1 MKCSHCQLEFKESEL
16 FKEVI
21 NHKELYFCCTGCAR
35 VYALL
40 LDLNLE
46 SFYDKLNDSTL
57 APVTP
62 QDSMSAL
69 ELEQALE
76 ENNKGDFIL
85 NLLLEKTH
93 CNACLWLNQKV
104 LERLKGVKKVSVN
117 FTTHHLQIVF
127 DKSLNPKEIVQ
138 KIESLGY
145 GAKIYNAKNYALK
158 AQKEQRSYLLT
169 LSVGFFATMN
179 LMFIA
184 IAKYASYGGA
194 SYGGASY
201 GGASYGGASY
211 GAGMD
216 KLMQRNLDLVSL
228 FLSLLV
234 LVVVGRFFIKGAFY
248 GLKNGV
254 LGMDL
259 SVSFGALSAFV
270 YSIYAMLVSQETYF
284 EASSTILTLVFGS
297 KFLELKA
304 KLFANEK
311 CLALESHEIH
321 SVIVVENGKQ
331 IEKHP
336 KDVAIGS
343 VVLVPSGAKIALDGV
358 LLNHASVDASLISGE
373 FKPLELGVN
382 DQILGGYVNVGVPF
396 SYQVSADFQNSRLS
410 SLLETLKKSFLEKP
424 LIESSAN
431 KIADIFSKAVL
442 FLAFISFL
450 LWQFGL
456 GGNFEKALMVCISVL
471 VISCPC
477 AFALATPIALVIG
490 VFKNPLIV
498 FKEAL
503 FLETLAKVKKIFIDK
518 TGTLTQKEVLL
529 KEKIIYEEFDE
540 RLLKS
545 LLKVREHLA
554 HSAILKS
561 LDSDE
566 VSLEKIEFFAHG
578 LKANYHNETLLV
590 GSLKFLNAMGVNI
603 KAKESANIMVGFA
616 KNKTLC
622 ALFILEER
630 LKNNAKEVIQFLQNK
645 GLELEILSGD
655 NESSVKECA
664 KKLGISNYHANLT
677 PEDKAQIINSYKGV
691 CAMIGDGNNDA
702 LALKQAS
709 VSLGFEKSA
718 LSKSACD
725 ILLLEENLS
734 LLRKAFDNAQKVYQ
748 VVLQN
753 IVLSLIYN
761 AILIPVA
768 MLGYINPLIASLS
781 MSASSLLVVLNSL
794 RLKRS

>member
-16 FKEVI
+16 FKETI

-76 ENNKGDFIL
+76 ENNKSDFIL

-127 DKSLNPKEIVQ
+127 DKSLNPKEIIQ

-145 GAKIYNAKNYALK
+145 GAKIYNAKNYTLK

-184 IAKYASYGGA
+184 IAKYASYG
-194 SYGGASY
+194 S
-201 GGASYGGASY
+201 
-211 GAGMD
+211 GMD

-248 GLKNGV
+248 GIKNGV

-270 YSIYAMLVSQETYF
+270 YSVYAMLVSQETYF

-304 KLFANEK
+304 RLFANEK

-321 SVIVVENGKQ
+321 SVIVVEKDKQ

-343 VVLVPSGAKIALDGV
+343 VVWVPSGAKIALDGV
-358 LLNHASVDASLISGE
+358 LLNNASVDASLISGE

-382 DQILGGYVNVGVPF
+382 DPILGGYVNVGVPF
-396 SYQVSADFQNSRLS
+396 SYQVSATFQNSRLS

-431 KIADIFSKAVL
+431 QIADIFSKAVL

-545 LLKVREHLA
+545 LLKTREHLA
-554 HSAILKS
+554 HNAILKS
-561 LDSDE
+561 LDGDE
-566 VSLEKIEFFAHG
+566 VDLEKIEFFAHG
-578 LKANYHNETLLV
+578 LKASYQNQTLLV
-590 GSLKFLNAMGVNI
+590 GSLKFLNAMGVDI
-603 KAKESANIMVGFA
+603 KTKESANIMVGFA

-630 LKNNAKEVIQFLQNK
+630 LKANAKEVIQALQNQ

-664 KKLGISNYHANLT
+664 KKLGISKYHAHLT
-677 PEDKAQIINSYKGV
+677 PEDKAQIISSYKGV

-702 LALKQAS
+702 LALKKAS

-725 ILLLEENLS
+725 ILLLEEDLS
-734 LLRKAFDNAQKVYQ
+734 LLKKAFDNAQKVYQ

-794 RLKRS
+794 RLKHS

>member
-21 NHKELYFCCTGCAR
+21 NHKELHFCCTGCAR

-104 LERLKGVKKVSVN
+104 LERLSGVKKVSVN

-127 DKSLNPKEIVQ
+127 EKSLNPKEIIQ

-145 GAKIYNAKNYALK
+145 GAKIYNAQNYTLK

-194 SYGGASY
+194 SYGGAN
-201 GGASYGGASY
+201 Y

-270 YSIYAMLVSQETYF
+270 YSVYAMLVSQETYF

-304 KLFANEK
+304 RLFANEK

-331 IEKHP
+331 TEKHP

-343 VVLVPSGAKIALDGV
+343 VVWVPSGAKIALDGV
-358 LLNHASVDASLISGE
+358 LLNNASVDASLISGE

-382 DQILGGYVNVGVPF
+382 DPILGGYVNVGVPF
-396 SYQVSADFQNSRLS
+396 SYQVSANFQNSRLS
-410 SLLETLKKSFLEKP
+410 GLLETLKKSFLEKP

-431 KIADIFSKAVL
+431 QIADIFSKAVL
-442 FLAFISFL
+442 FLAFVSFL

-529 KEKIIYEEFDE
+529 KEKIIYEEFDG

-561 LDSDE
+561 LDGDE

-578 LKANYHNETLLV
+578 LKASYQNETLLV
-590 GSLKFLNAMGVNI
+590 GSLKFLGSMGVDI
-603 KAKESANIMVGFA
+603 PMKESANIMVGFA
-616 KNKTLC
+616 KNETLC

-630 LKNNAKEVIQFLQNK
+630 LKANAKEVVQALQNK

-664 KKLGISNYHANLT
+664 KKLGISNYHAHLT
-677 PEDKAQIINSYKGV
+677 PEDKAQTISSYKGV
-691 CAMIGDGNNDA
+691 CAMVGDGNNDA

-725 ILLLEENLS
+725 ILLLEEDLS
-734 LLRKAFDNAQKVYQ
+734 LLKKAFDNAQKVYQ

>member
-16 FKEVI
+16 FKEMI
-21 NHKELYFCCTGCAR
+21 HHKELYFCCTGCAR

-46 SFYDKLNDSTL
+46 SFYDKLNDSVL

-62 QDSMSAL
+62 QDSMNAL

-127 DKSLNPKEIVQ
+127 DKSLSPKEIVQ

-169 LSVGFFATMN
+169 LSMGFFATMN

-184 IAKYASYGGA
+184 IAKYASYGI
-194 SYGGASY
+194 
-201 GGASYGGASY
+201 
-211 GAGMD
+211 GMD

-304 KLFANEK
+304 RLFANEK

-343 VVLVPSGAKIALDGV
+343 VVWVPSGAKIALDGT

-373 FKPLELGVN
+373 FKPLELEVN
-382 DQILGGYVNVGVPF
+382 DQILGGYVNAGVPF

-442 FLAFISFL
+442 FLAFVSFL

-456 GGNFEKALMVCISVL
+456 GGDFEKALMVCISVL

-545 LLKVREHLA
+545 LLKTREHLA
-554 HSAILKS
+554 HSTILKS

-578 LKANYHNETLLV
+578 LKASYQNETLLV

-603 KAKESANIMVGFA
+603 KTKESANIMVGFA

-630 LKNNAKEVIQFLQNK
+630 LKANAKEVVQALQNK

-664 KKLGISNYHANLT
+664 KKLGISNYHAHLT
-677 PEDKAQIINSYKGV
+677 PEDKAQIISSYKGV
-691 CAMIGDGNNDA
+691 CAMVGDGNNDA

-725 ILLLEENLS
+725 ILLLEEDLS
-734 LLRKAFDNAQKVYQ
+734 LLEKAFHNAQKVYQ

-761 AILIPVA
+761 AVLIPIA

-781 MSASSLLVVLNSL
+781 MSGSSLLVVLNSL

>member
-21 NHKELYFCCTGCAR
+21 HHKELHFCCTGCAR

-62 QDSMSAL
+62 QDSMNAL

-76 ENNKGDFIL
+76 ENNKGELIL

-184 IAKYASYGGA
+184 IAKYASYG
-194 SYGGASY
+194 
-201 GGASYGGASY
+201 
-211 GAGMD
+211 AGMD

-304 KLFANEK
+304 RLFANEK

-343 VVLVPSGAKIALDGV
+343 VVLVPSGAKIALDGT

-382 DQILGGYVNVGVPF
+382 DPILGGYVNVGVPF

-545 LLKVREHLA
+545 LLKTREHLA

-566 VSLEKIEFFAHG
+566 VHLEKIEFFAHG

-603 KAKESANIMVGFA
+603 KAKESTNIMVGFA

-630 LKNNAKEVIQFLQNK
+630 LKNNAKEVVQFLQNK

-677 PEDKAQIINSYKGV
+677 PEDKAQIISSYKGV

-725 ILLLEENLS
+725 ILLLEEDLS
-734 LLRKAFDNAQKVYQ
+734 LLEKAFDNAQKVYQ

>member
-1 MKCSHCQLEFKESEL
+1 MKCSHCQLEFKESDL

-40 LDLNLE
+40 TDLNLE

-127 DKSLNPKEIVQ
+127 DKSLNPKEIIQ

-145 GAKIYNAKNYALK
+145 GAKIYNAQNYTLK

-184 IAKYASYGGA
+184 IAKYASYGSA
-194 SYGGASY
+194 SYGVASY
-201 GGASYGGASY
+201 GS
-211 GAGMD
+211 GMD
-216 KLMQRNLDLVSL
+216 KLMQGNLDLVSL

-270 YSIYAMLVSQETYF
+270 YSLYAMLVSQETYF

-304 KLFANEK
+304 RLFANEK

-343 VVLVPSGAKIALDGV
+343 VVWVPSGAKIALDGV
-358 LLNHASVDASLISGE
+358 LLNNASVDASLISGE

-382 DQILGGYVNVGVPF
+382 DPILGGYVNVGVPF
-396 SYQVSADFQNSRLS
+396 SYQVSANFQNSRLS

-431 KIADIFSKAVL
+431 QIADIFSKAVL
-442 FLAFISFL
+442 FLAFVSFL

-529 KEKIIYEEFDE
+529 KEKIIYEKFDE

-545 LLKVREHLA
+545 LLKTREHLA
-554 HSAILKS
+554 HNAILKS
-561 LDSDE
+561 LHGDE
-566 VSLEKIEFFAHG
+566 VDLEKIEFFAHG
-578 LKANYHNETLLV
+578 LKANYQNETLLV
-590 GSLKFLNAMGVNI
+590 GSLKFLKSMGVDI
-603 KAKESANIMVGFA
+603 KVKESANIMVGFA

-630 LKNNAKEVIQFLQNK
+630 LKANAKEVIQALQNK

-664 KKLGISNYHANLT
+664 KKLGISKYHAHLT
-677 PEDKAQIINSYKGV
+677 PEDKAQIVRSYKGV
-691 CAMIGDGNNDA
+691 CAMVGDGNNDA

-725 ILLLEENLS
+725 ILLLEEDLS
-734 LLRKAFDNAQKVYQ
+734 LLEKAFHNAQKVYQ

-781 MSASSLLVVLNSL
+781 MSGSSLLVVLNSL

>member
-21 NHKELYFCCTGCAR
+21 NHKELHFCCTGCAR

-62 QDSMSAL
+62 QDSMDAL

-76 ENNKGDFIL
+76 ENNKSDFIL

-201 GGASYGGASY
+201 G
-211 GAGMD
+211 AGMD

-270 YSIYAMLVSQETYF
+270 YSVYAMLVSQETYF

-304 KLFANEK
+304 RLFANEK

-331 IEKHP
+331 TEKHP

-343 VVLVPSGAKIALDGV
+343 VVWVPSGAKIALDGV

-373 FKPLELGVN
+373 FKPLELEVN
-382 DQILGGYVNVGVPF
+382 DPILGGYVNVGAPF
-396 SYQVSADFQNSRLS
+396 SYQVSANFQNSRLS
-410 SLLETLKKSFLEKP
+410 GLLETLKKSFLEKP

-442 FLAFISFL
+442 FLAFVSFL

-456 GGNFEKALMVCISVL
+456 GGDFEKALMVCISVL

-503 FLETLAKVKKIFIDK
+503 FLETLAKVEKIFIDK

-529 KEKIIYEEFDE
+529 KEKIIYEEFDG

-545 LLKVREHLA
+545 LLKTREHLA

-561 LDSDE
+561 LNSDE
-566 VSLEKIEFFAHG
+566 VNLEAIEFFAHG
-578 LKANYHNETLLV
+578 LKANYQNETLLV

-630 LKNNAKEVIQFLQNK
+630 LKNNAKEVVQALQNK

-664 KKLGISNYHANLT
+664 KKLGISNYHAHLT
-677 PEDKAQIINSYKGV
+677 PEDKAQIISSYKGV
-691 CAMIGDGNNDA
+691 CAMVGDGNNDA

-725 ILLLEENLS
+725 ILLLEEDLS
-734 LLRKAFDNAQKVYQ
+734 LLKKAFDNAQKVYQ

>member
-16 FKEVI
+16 FKETI

-76 ENNKGDFIL
+76 ENNKSDFIL

-104 LERLKGVKKVSVN
+104 LERLGGVKKVSVN

-127 DKSLNPKEIVQ
+127 DKSLDPKEIVQ

-194 SYGGASY
+194 SYGGANH
-201 GGASYGGASY
+201 

-270 YSIYAMLVSQETYF
+270 YSVYAMLVSQETYF

-304 KLFANEK
+304 RLFANEK

-343 VVLVPSGAKIALDGV
+343 VVWVPSGAKIALDGV
-358 LLNHASVDASLISGE
+358 LLNNASVDASLISGE

-382 DQILGGYVNVGVPF
+382 DPILGGYVNVGVPF
-396 SYQVSADFQNSRLS
+396 SYQVSANFQNSRLS
-410 SLLETLKKSFLEKP
+410 GLLETLKKSFLEKP

-442 FLAFISFL
+442 FLAFVSFL

-456 GGNFEKALMVCISVL
+456 GGDFEKALMVCISVL

-529 KEKIIYEEFDE
+529 KEKIIYKEFDE

-545 LLKVREHLA
+545 LLKTREHLA
-554 HSAILKS
+554 HNAILKS
-561 LDSDE
+561 LHGDE
-566 VSLEKIEFFAHG
+566 VNLEKIEFFAHG
-578 LKANYHNETLLV
+578 LKASYQNETLLV
-590 GSLKFLNAMGVNI
+590 GSLKFLNAMGVGI
-603 KAKESANIMVGFA
+603 KTKESANIMVGFA

-630 LKNNAKEVIQFLQNK
+630 LKANAKEVIQALQNK

-664 KKLGISNYHANLT
+664 KKLGISKYHAHLT
-677 PEDKAQIINSYKGV
+677 PEDKAQIISSYKGV

-725 ILLLEENLS
+725 ILLLEEDLS
-734 LLRKAFDNAQKVYQ
+734 LLEKAFHNAQKVYQ

>member
-127 DKSLNPKEIVQ
+127 DQSLNPKEIVQ

-184 IAKYASYGGA
+184 IAKYASYGAA
-194 SYGGASY
+194 SYGST
-201 GGASYGGASY
+201 SY

-304 KLFANEK
+304 RLFANEK

-343 VVLVPSGAKIALDGV
+343 VVWVPSGAKIALDGV
-358 LLNHASVDASLISGE
+358 LLNNASVDASLISGE

-382 DQILGGYVNVGVPF
+382 DPILGGYVNVGVPF
-396 SYQVSADFQNSRLS
+396 SYQVSANFQNSRLS
-410 SLLETLKKSFLEKP
+410 GLLETLKKSFLEKP

-442 FLAFISFL
+442 FLAFVSFL

-529 KEKIIYEEFDE
+529 KEKIIYKEFDE

-545 LLKVREHLA
+545 LLKTREHLA
-554 HSAILKS
+554 HSAIFKS
-561 LDSDE
+561 LHGDE

-578 LKANYHNETLLV
+578 LKASYQNETLLV
-590 GSLKFLNAMGVNI
+590 GSLKFLKSMGVGI
-603 KAKESANIMVGFA
+603 KTKESANIMVGFA

-630 LKNNAKEVIQFLQNK
+630 LKANAKEVIQALQNQ

-664 KKLGISNYHANLT
+664 KKLGISKYHAHLT
-677 PEDKAQIINSYKGV
+677 PEDKAQIVSSYQGV
-691 CAMIGDGNNDA
+691 CAMVGDGNNDA

-725 ILLLEENLS
+725 ILLLEEDLS
-734 LLRKAFDNAQKVYQ
+734 LLEKAFHNAQKVYQ

-794 RLKRS
+794 RLKRT

>member
-21 NHKELYFCCTGCAR
+21 HHKELYFCCTGCAR

-104 LERLKGVKKVSVN
+104 LERLSGVKKVSVN

-184 IAKYASYGGA
+184 IAKYASYGT
-194 SYGGASY
+194 
-201 GGASYGGASY
+201 
-211 GAGMD
+211 GMD

-248 GLKNGV
+248 GIKNGV

-270 YSIYAMLVSQETYF
+270 YSLYAMLVSQETYF

-304 KLFANEK
+304 RLFANEK

-321 SVIVVENGKQ
+321 SVIVVEKDKQ

-343 VVLVPSGAKIALDGV
+343 VVWVPSGAKIALDGV
-358 LLNHASVDASLISGE
+358 LLNNASVDASLISGE

-382 DQILGGYVNVGVPF
+382 DPILGGYVNVGVPF
-396 SYQVSADFQNSRLS
+396 SYQVSANFQNSRLS
-410 SLLETLKKSFLEKP
+410 GLLETLKKSFLEKP

-431 KIADIFSKAVL
+431 QIADIFSKAVL
-442 FLAFISFL
+442 FLAFVSFL

-529 KEKIIYEEFDE
+529 KEKIIHEEFDE
-540 RLLKS
+540 RLLMS
-545 LLKVREHLA
+545 LLKTREHLA
-554 HSAILKS
+554 HSAILKT
-561 LDSDE
+561 LNGDE
-566 VSLEKIEFFAHG
+566 VNLEKIEFFAHG
-578 LKANYHNETLLV
+578 LKANYQNETLLV

-603 KAKESANIMVGFA
+603 KTKESTNIMVGFA

-630 LKNNAKEVIQFLQNK
+630 LKANAKEVIQALQNQ

-664 KKLGISNYHANLT
+664 KKLGISKYHANLT
-677 PEDKAQIINSYKGV
+677 PEDKAQIISSYKGV

-709 VSLGFEKSA
+709 ISLGFEKSA

-725 ILLLEENLS
+725 ILLLEEDLS
-734 LLRKAFDNAQKVYQ
+734 LLEKAFHNAQKVYQ

-781 MSASSLLVVLNSL
+781 MSGSSLLVVLNSL

>member
-1 MKCSHCQLEFKESEL
+1 MKCSHCQLEFKKSEL

-21 NHKELYFCCTGCAR
+21 NHKELHFCCTGCAR

-76 ENNKGDFIL
+76 ENNKGELIL

-194 SYGGASY
+194 SYGGANY
-201 GGASYGGASY
+201 GT
-211 GAGMD
+211 GMD

-304 KLFANEK
+304 RLFANEK

-331 IEKHP
+331 TEKHP

-343 VVLVPSGAKIALDGV
+343 VVWVPSGAKIALDGV

-382 DQILGGYVNVGVPF
+382 DPILGGYVNVGAPF
-396 SYQVSADFQNSRLS
+396 SYQVSANFQNSRLS
-410 SLLETLKKSFLEKP
+410 GLLETLKKSFLEKP

-431 KIADIFSKAVL
+431 QIADIFSKAVL
-442 FLAFISFL
+442 FLAFVSFL

-529 KEKIIYEEFDE
+529 KEKIIYEKFDG

-545 LLKVREHLA
+545 LLKTREHLA
-554 HSAILKS
+554 HNAILKS
-561 LDSDE
+561 LHGDE
-566 VSLEKIEFFAHG
+566 VNLEKIEFFAHG
-578 LKANYHNETLLV
+578 LKASYQNETLLV
-590 GSLKFLNAMGVNI
+590 GSLKFLKSMGVDL
-603 KAKESANIMVGFA
+603 KVEESTNIMVGFA

-630 LKNNAKEVIQFLQNK
+630 LKNNAKEVVQALQNK

-655 NESSVKECA
+655 NESSVKECT
-664 KKLGISNYHANLT
+664 KKLGISKYHANLT
-677 PEDKAQIINSYKGV
+677 PEDKAQIVSSYKGV

-725 ILLLEENLS
+725 ILLLEEDLS
-734 LLRKAFDNAQKVYQ
+734 LLKKAFDNAQKVYQ

>member
-184 IAKYASYGGA
+184 IAKYASYGAA
-194 SYGGASY
+194 SYGS
-201 GGASYGGASY
+201 ASY
-211 GAGMD
+211 GASMD

-304 KLFANEK
+304 RLFANEK

-343 VVLVPSGAKIALDGV
+343 VILVPSGAKIALDGV
-358 LLNHASVDASLISGE
+358 LLNNASVDASLISGE
-373 FKPLELGVN
+373 FKPLELGIN

-396 SYQVSADFQNSRLS
+396 SYQVSANFQNSRLS

-431 KIADIFSKAVL
+431 KTADIFSKAVL

-545 LLKVREHLA
+545 LLKTREHLA

-578 LKANYHNETLLV
+578 LKANYHNETLLA

-603 KAKESANIMVGFA
+603 RAKESANIMVGFA

-655 NESSVKECA
+655 HESSVKECA
-664 KKLGISNYHANLT
+664 KKLGISKYHANLT
-677 PEDKAQIINSYKGV
+677 PEDKAQIISSYKGA
-691 CAMIGDGNNDA
+691 CAMMGDGNNDA

-725 ILLLEENLS
+725 ILLLEEDLS
-734 LLRKAFDNAQKVYQ
+734 LLKKAFDNAQKVYQ

>member
-62 QDSMSAL
+62 QDSMSTL

-127 DKSLNPKEIVQ
+127 EKSLDPKEIVQ

-184 IAKYASYGGA
+184 IAKYASYG
-194 SYGGASY
+194 S
-201 GGASYGGASY
+201 
-211 GAGMD
+211 GMD

-304 KLFANEK
+304 RLFANEK

-321 SVIVVENGKQ
+321 SVIVVEKDKQ

-336 KDVAIGS
+336 KDVAIDS
-343 VVLVPSGAKIALDGV
+343 VVWVPSGAKIALDGV
-358 LLNHASVDASLISGE
+358 LLNNASVDASLISGE

-382 DQILGGYVNVGVPF
+382 DPILGGYVNVGVPF
-396 SYQVSADFQNSRLS
+396 SYQVSATFQNSRLS

-442 FLAFISFL
+442 FLAFVSFL

-529 KEKIIYEEFDE
+529 KEKIIYEEFDG

-545 LLKVREHLA
+545 LLKTREHLA
-554 HSAILKS
+554 HNAILKT
-561 LDSDE
+561 LDGDE

-578 LKANYHNETLLV
+578 LKANYQNETLLV
-590 GSLKFLNAMGVNI
+590 GSLKFLNAMGVDL
-603 KAKESANIMVGFA
+603 KVKESANIMVGFA

-630 LKNNAKEVIQFLQNK
+630 LKANAKEVIQALQNQ

-664 KKLGISNYHANLT
+664 KKLGISKYHAHLT
-677 PEDKAQIINSYKGV
+677 PEDKAQIISSYKGV

-725 ILLLEENLS
+725 ILLLEEDLS
-734 LLRKAFDNAQKVYQ
+734 LLEKAFHNAQKVYQ

-781 MSASSLLVVLNSL
+781 MSGSSLLVVLNSL

>member
-127 DKSLNPKEIVQ
+127 DKSLNPKEIIQ

-145 GAKIYNAKNYALK
+145 GAKIYNAQNYTLK

-184 IAKYASYGGA
+184 IAKYASYGSA
-194 SYGGASY
+194 SYGGAGY
-201 GGASYGGASY
+201 GS
-211 GAGMD
+211 GMD

-304 KLFANEK
+304 RLFANEK

-321 SVIVVENGKQ
+321 SVIIVENGKQ
-331 IEKHP
+331 TEKHP

-343 VVLVPSGAKIALDGV
+343 VVWVPSGAKIALDGV
-358 LLNHASVDASLISGE
+358 LLNNASVDASLISGE

-382 DQILGGYVNVGVPF
+382 DPILGGYVNVGVPF
-396 SYQVSADFQNSRLS
+396 SYQVSATFQNSRLS

-431 KIADIFSKAVL
+431 QIADIFSKAVL
-442 FLAFISFL
+442 FLAFVSFL

-529 KEKIIYEEFDE
+529 KEKIIYEKFDE

-561 LDSDE
+561 LDGDE
-566 VSLEKIEFFAHG
+566 VNLEQIEFFAHG
-578 LKANYHNETLLV
+578 LKASYQNQTLLV

-603 KAKESANIMVGFA
+603 KAKESTNIMVGFA

-630 LKNNAKEVIQFLQNK
+630 LKANAKEVIQALQNQ

-655 NESSVKECA
+655 NESSVKECT
-664 KKLGISNYHANLT
+664 KKLGISKYHAHLT
-677 PEDKAQIINSYKGV
+677 PEDKAQIVSSYKGV

-725 ILLLEENLS
+725 ILLLEEDLS
-734 LLRKAFDNAQKVYQ
+734 LLEKAFHNAQKVYQ

>member
-40 LDLNLE
+40 SDLNLE

-76 ENNKGDFIL
+76 ENNKSDFIL

-184 IAKYASYGGA
+184 IAKYASYGSA
-194 SYGGASY
+194 SYGV
-201 GGASYGGASY
+201 
-211 GAGMD
+211 GMD

-304 KLFANEK
+304 RLFANEK

-321 SVIVVENGKQ
+321 SVIVVENGKQQ

-373 FKPLELGVN
+373 FKPLELEVN

-396 SYQVSADFQNSRLS
+396 SYQVSANFQNSRLS

-545 LLKVREHLA
+545 LLKTREHLA

-603 KAKESANIMVGFA
+603 RAKESANIMVGFA

-677 PEDKAQIINSYKGV
+677 PEGKAQIISSYKGV

-725 ILLLEENLS
+725 ILLLEEDLS
-734 LLRKAFDNAQKVYQ
+734 LLEKAFDNAQKVYQ

>member
-21 NHKELYFCCTGCAR
+21 NHKELYFCCMGCAR

-40 LDLNLE
+40 SDLNLE

-62 QDSMSAL
+62 QNSMSAL

-76 ENNKGDFIL
+76 ENHEGDFIL

-104 LERLKGVKKVSVN
+104 LEHLKGVKKVSVN

-127 DKSLNPKEIVQ
+127 DQSLNPKEIVQ

-184 IAKYASYGGA
+184 IAKY
-194 SYGGASY
+194 
-201 GGASYGGASY
+201 ASY

-270 YSIYAMLVSQETYF
+270 YSVYAMLVSQETYF

-304 KLFANEK
+304 RLFANEK

-343 VVLVPSGAKIALDGV
+343 VVLVPNGAKIALDGV

-396 SYQVSADFQNSRLS
+396 SYQVSANFQNSRLS
-410 SLLETLKKSFLEKP
+410 GLLETLKKSFLEKP

-561 LDSDE
+561 LDGDE
-566 VSLEKIEFFAHG
+566 VNLEKIEFFAHG
-578 LKANYHNETLLV
+578 LKASYHNETLLV

-603 KAKESANIMVGFA
+603 KAKESANIMVGFV

-630 LKNNAKEVIQFLQNK
+630 LKANAKEVIQALQNK
-645 GLELEILSGD
+645 GLKLEILSGD

-664 KKLGISNYHANLT
+664 KKLGISKYHANLT
-677 PEDKAQIINSYKGV
+677 PEDKAQIISSYKGV
-691 CAMIGDGNNDA
+691 CAMVGDGNNDA

-725 ILLLEENLS
+725 ILLLEEDLS
-734 LLRKAFDNAQKVYQ
+734 LLEKAFYNAQKVYQ

-794 RLKRS
+794 RLKRF

>member
-1 MKCSHCQLEFKESEL
+1 MKCSHCQLEFKESDL
-16 FKEVI
+16 FKETI
-21 NHKELYFCCTGCAR
+21 NHKELHFCCAGCAR

-40 LDLNLE
+40 TDLNLE

-62 QDSMSAL
+62 QDPMNIL

-76 ENNKGDFIL
+76 ENNKGELIL

-127 DKSLNPKEIVQ
+127 DRSLNPKEIIQ

-145 GAKIYNAKNYALK
+145 GAKIYNAQNYTLK

-184 IAKYASYGGA
+184 IAKYASYGSA
-194 SYGGASY
+194 SYGGAGY
-201 GGASYGGASY
+201 GS
-211 GAGMD
+211 GMD

-270 YSIYAMLVSQETYF
+270 YSLYAMLVSQETYF

-304 KLFANEK
+304 RLFANEK

-343 VVLVPSGAKIALDGV
+343 VVWVPSGAKIALDGV
-358 LLNHASVDASLISGE
+358 LLNNASVDASLISGE

-382 DQILGGYVNVGVPF
+382 DPILGGYVNVGVPF
-396 SYQVSADFQNSRLS
+396 SYQVSANFQNSRLS

-431 KIADIFSKAVL
+431 QIADIFSKAVL
-442 FLAFISFL
+442 FLAFMSFL

-545 LLKVREHLA
+545 LLKTREHLA
-554 HSAILKS
+554 HNAILKT
-561 LDSDE
+561 LDGDE
-566 VSLEKIEFFAHG
+566 VDLEKIEFFAHG
-578 LKANYHNETLLV
+578 LKANYQNETLLV
-590 GSLKFLNAMGVNI
+590 GSLKFLKSMGVDL
-603 KAKESANIMVGFA
+603 KVKESANIMVGFA
-616 KNKTLC
+616 KNKTLY

-630 LKNNAKEVIQFLQNK
+630 LKANAKEVIQALQNK

-664 KKLGISNYHANLT
+664 KKLGISKYHANLT
-677 PEDKAQIINSYKGV
+677 PEDKAQIIRSYQGV

-725 ILLLEENLS
+725 ILLLEEDLS
-734 LLRKAFDNAQKVYQ
+734 LLEKAFHNAQKVYQ

>member
-16 FKEVI
+16 FKETI
-21 NHKELYFCCTGCAR
+21 NHKELHFCCTGCAR

-62 QDSMSAL
+62 QDPMSAL

-76 ENNKGDFIL
+76 ENNKGELIL

-104 LERLKGVKKVSVN
+104 LERLSGVKKVSVN

-145 GAKIYNAKNYALK
+145 GAKIYNAQNYTLK

-184 IAKYASYGGA
+184 IAKYASYGSA

-201 GGASYGGASY
+201 GT
-211 GAGMD
+211 GMD

-304 KLFANEK
+304 RLFANEK

-321 SVIVVENGKQ
+321 SVIVVEKDKQ

-343 VVLVPSGAKIALDGV
+343 VVWVPSGAKIALDGV
-358 LLNHASVDASLISGE
+358 LLNNASVDASLISGE

-382 DQILGGYVNVGVPF
+382 DPILGGYVNVGVPF
-396 SYQVSADFQNSRLS
+396 SYQVSANFQNSRLS

-431 KIADIFSKAVL
+431 QIADIFSKAVL
-442 FLAFISFL
+442 FLAFVSFL

-529 KEKIIYEEFDE
+529 KEKIIYEGFDE

-554 HSAILKS
+554 HNAILKT

-566 VSLEKIEFFAHG
+566 VNLEQIEFFAHG
-578 LKANYHNETLLV
+578 LKANYQNETLLV

-603 KAKESANIMVGFA
+603 KTKESANIMVGFA

-630 LKNNAKEVIQFLQNK
+630 LKANAKEVIQALQNQ

-664 KKLGISNYHANLT
+664 KKLGISKYHANLT
-677 PEDKAQIINSYKGV
+677 PEDKAQTISSYKGV

-725 ILLLEENLS
+725 ILLLEEDLS
-734 LLRKAFDNAQKVYQ
+734 LLEKAFHNAQKVYQ

>member
-16 FKEVI
+16 FKETI
-21 NHKELYFCCTGCAR
+21 NHKELHFCCTGCAR

-76 ENNKGDFIL
+76 ENNKGELIL

-127 DKSLNPKEIVQ
+127 EKSLDPKEIIQ

-145 GAKIYNAKNYALK
+145 GAKIYNAQNYTLK

-184 IAKYASYGGA
+184 IAKYASYGSA

-201 GGASYGGASY
+201 GGASYGS
-211 GAGMD
+211 GMD

-270 YSIYAMLVSQETYF
+270 YSLYAMLVSQETYF

-304 KLFANEK
+304 RLFANEK

-343 VVLVPSGAKIALDGV
+343 VVWVPIGAKIALDGV
-358 LLNHASVDASLISGE
+358 LLNNASVDASLISGE

-382 DQILGGYVNVGVPF
+382 DLILGGYVNVGVPF
-396 SYQVSADFQNSRLS
+396 SYQVSATFQNSRLS

-431 KIADIFSKAVL
+431 QIADIFSKAVL
-442 FLAFISFL
+442 FLAFVSFL

-456 GGNFEKALMVCISVL
+456 GGNFEKALMVCVSVL

-529 KEKIIYEEFDE
+529 KEKIIHEEFDE

-545 LLKVREHLA
+545 LLKTREHLA
-554 HSAILKS
+554 HSAILKT
-561 LDSDE
+561 LNGDE
-566 VSLEKIEFFAHG
+566 VDLEKIEFFAHG
-578 LKANYHNETLLV
+578 LKASYQNETLLV
-590 GSLKFLNAMGVNI
+590 GSLKFLNAMGVDL
-603 KAKESANIMVGFA
+603 KVKESANIMVGFA

-630 LKNNAKEVIQFLQNK
+630 LKANAKEVIQALQNQ

-664 KKLGISNYHANLT
+664 KKLGISKYHAHLT
-677 PEDKAQIINSYKGV
+677 PEDKAQIISSYQGV
-691 CAMIGDGNNDA
+691 CAMVGDGNNDA

-725 ILLLEENLS
+725 ILLLEEDLS
-734 LLRKAFDNAQKVYQ
+734 LLEKAFDNAQKVYQ

-761 AILIPVA
+761 AVLIPVA

>member
-21 NHKELYFCCTGCAR
+21 HHKELYFCCAGCAR

-40 LDLNLE
+40 LDLDLE

-76 ENNKGDFIL
+76 ENNKGELIL

-104 LERLKGVKKVSVN
+104 LERLSGVKKVSVN

-127 DKSLNPKEIVQ
+127 EKSLDPKEIIQ

-194 SYGGASY
+194 SYGGANY
-201 GGASYGGASY
+201 GT
-211 GAGMD
+211 GMD

-270 YSIYAMLVSQETYF
+270 YSLYAMLVSQETYF

-304 KLFANEK
+304 RLFANEK

-343 VVLVPSGAKIALDGV
+343 VVWVPSGAKIALDGV
-358 LLNHASVDASLISGE
+358 LLNNASVDASLISGE

-382 DQILGGYVNVGVPF
+382 DPILGGYVNVGVPF

-424 LIESSAN
+424 LIESSTN

-503 FLETLAKVKKIFIDK
+503 FLETLAKVEKIFIDK

-529 KEKIIYEEFDE
+529 KEKIIYEEFDG

-554 HSAILKS
+554 HNAIFKT
-561 LDSDE
+561 LDGDE
-566 VSLEKIEFFAHG
+566 VNLETIEFFAHG
-578 LKANYHNETLLV
+578 LKANYQNETLLV
-590 GSLKFLNAMGVNI
+590 GSLKFLNAMGVDTPM
-603 KAKESANIMVGFA
+603 KESANIMVGFA

-630 LKNNAKEVIQFLQNK
+630 LKANAKEVIQALQNQ

-664 KKLGISNYHANLT
+664 KKLGISKYHAHLT
-677 PEDKAQIINSYKGV
+677 PEDKAQVISSYKGV

-725 ILLLEENLS
+725 ILLLEEDLS
-734 LLRKAFDNAQKVYQ
+734 LLKKAFDNAQKVYQ

>member
-16 FKEVI
+16 FKETI
-21 NHKELYFCCTGCAR
+21 NHKELHFCCTGCAR

-76 ENNKGDFIL
+76 ENNKSDFIL

-104 LERLKGVKKVSVN
+104 LERLSGVKKVSVN

-127 DKSLNPKEIVQ
+127 EKSLNPKEIIQ

-184 IAKYASYGGA
+184 IAKYASYGSA

-201 GGASYGGASY
+201 GS
-211 GAGMD
+211 GMD

-270 YSIYAMLVSQETYF
+270 YSLYAMLVSQETYF

-304 KLFANEK
+304 RLFANEK

-321 SVIVVENGKQ
+321 SVIIVENDKQ

-343 VVLVPSGAKIALDGV
+343 VVWVPSGAKIALDGV
-358 LLNHASVDASLISGE
+358 LLNNASVDASLISGE

-382 DQILGGYVNVGVPF
+382 DPILGGYVNVGVPF
-396 SYQVSADFQNSRLS
+396 SYQVSATFQNSRLS

-431 KIADIFSKAVL
+431 QIADIFSKAVL
-442 FLAFISFL
+442 FLAFVSFL

-529 KEKIIYEEFDE
+529 KEKIIYKEFDE

-545 LLKVREHLA
+545 LLKTREHLA
-554 HSAILKS
+554 HSAILKT
-561 LDSDE
+561 LDGDE
-566 VSLEKIEFFAHG
+566 IDLEKIEFFAHG
-578 LKANYHNETLLV
+578 LKANYQNETLLV

-630 LKNNAKEVIQFLQNK
+630 LKANAKEVIQALQNK

-664 KKLGISNYHANLT
+664 KKLGISKYHAHLT
-677 PEDKAQIINSYKGV
+677 PEDKAQTISSYQGV

-725 ILLLEENLS
+725 ILLLEEDLS
-734 LLRKAFDNAQKVYQ
+734 LLEKAFHNAQKVYQ

-794 RLKRS
+794 RLKHS

>member
-104 LERLKGVKKVSVN
+104 LERLKGVKKVSVS

-184 IAKYASYGGA
+184 IAKY
-194 SYGGASY
+194 
-201 GGASYGGASY
+201 ASY

-304 KLFANEK
+304 RLFANEK

-358 LLNHASVDASLISGE
+358 LLNNASVDASLISGE
-373 FKPLELGVN
+373 FKPLELEVN

-442 FLAFISFL
+442 FLAFMSFL
-450 LWQFGL
+450 MWQFGL

-566 VSLEKIEFFAHG
+566 VGLEKIEFFAHG
-578 LKANYHNETLLV
+578 LKANYYNETLLV

-630 LKNNAKEVIQFLQNK
+630 LKNNAKEVVQFLQNK

-691 CAMIGDGNNDA
+691 CTMIGDGNNDA

-725 ILLLEENLS
+725 ILLLEEDLS
-734 LLRKAFDNAQKVYQ
+734 LLKKAFDNAQKVYQ

>member
-1 MKCSHCQLEFKESEL
+1 MKCSHCQLEFKESDL
-16 FKEVI
+16 FKETI
-21 NHKELYFCCTGCAR
+21 NHKELHFCCAGCAR

-76 ENNKGDFIL
+76 ENNKGELIL

-127 DKSLNPKEIVQ
+127 DKSLNPKEIIQ

-145 GAKIYNAKNYALK
+145 GAKIYNAQNYTLK

-184 IAKYASYGGA
+184 IAKYASYGSA
-194 SYGGASY
+194 SYGGAGY
-201 GGASYGGASY
+201 GS
-211 GAGMD
+211 GMD

-270 YSIYAMLVSQETYF
+270 YSLYAMLVSQETYF

-304 KLFANEK
+304 RLFANEK

-321 SVIVVENGKQ
+321 SVIIIENGKQ

-343 VVLVPSGAKIALDGV
+343 VVWVPSGAKIALDGV
-358 LLNHASVDASLISGE
+358 LLNSASVDASLISGE

-382 DQILGGYVNVGVPF
+382 DPILGGYVNVGVPF
-396 SYQVSADFQNSRLS
+396 SYQVSANFQNSRLS

-431 KIADIFSKAVL
+431 QIADIFSKAVL
-442 FLAFISFL
+442 FLAFVSFL

-529 KEKIIYEEFDE
+529 KEKIIHEEFDE

-545 LLKVREHLA
+545 LLKTREHLA
-554 HSAILKS
+554 HSAILKT
-561 LDSDE
+561 LNGDE
-566 VSLEKIEFFAHG
+566 VDLEKIEFFAHG
-578 LKANYHNETLLV
+578 LKANYQNETLLV
-590 GSLKFLNAMGVNI
+590 GSLKFLKSMGVDL
-603 KAKESANIMVGFA
+603 KVKESANIMVGFA

-630 LKNNAKEVIQFLQNK
+630 LKANAKEVIQTLQNQ

-664 KKLGISNYHANLT
+664 KKLGISKYHANLT
-677 PEDKAQIINSYKGV
+677 PEDKAQIISSYQGV
-691 CAMIGDGNNDA
+691 CAMVGDGNNDA
-702 LALKQAS
+702 LALKKAS

-725 ILLLEENLS
+725 ILLLEEDLS
-734 LLRKAFDNAQKVYQ
+734 LLEKAFHNAQKVYQ

>member
-21 NHKELYFCCTGCAR
+21 HHKELHFCCTGCAR

-76 ENNKGDFIL
+76 ENNKSDFIL

-104 LERLKGVKKVSVN
+104 LERLSGVKKVSVN

-127 DKSLNPKEIVQ
+127 DKSLNPKEIIQ

-184 IAKYASYGGA
+184 IAKY
-194 SYGGASY
+194 
-201 GGASYGGASY
+201 ASY

-270 YSIYAMLVSQETYF
+270 YSVYAMLVSQETYF

-304 KLFANEK
+304 RLFANEK

-321 SVIVVENGKQ
+321 SVIIVEKDKQ
-331 IEKHP
+331 VEKHP

-343 VVLVPSGAKIALDGV
+343 VVWVPSGAKIALDGV
-358 LLNHASVDASLISGE
+358 LLNNASVDASLISGE

-382 DQILGGYVNVGVPF
+382 DPILGGYVNVGVPF
-396 SYQVSADFQNSRLS
+396 SYQVSATFQNSRLS
-410 SLLETLKKSFLEKP
+410 GLLETLKKSFLEKP

-456 GGNFEKALMVCISVL
+456 GGDFEKALMVCISVL

-529 KEKIIYEEFDE
+529 KEKIIYEEFDG

-545 LLKVREHLA
+545 LLKTREHLA
-554 HSAILKS
+554 HSTILKT
-561 LDSDE
+561 LDGDE
-566 VSLEKIEFFAHG
+566 VNLEQIEFFAHG
-578 LKANYHNETLLV
+578 LKASYQNETLLV

-616 KNKTLC
+616 KNETLC

-630 LKNNAKEVIQFLQNK
+630 LKANAKEVIQALQNQ

-664 KKLGISNYHANLT
+664 KKLGISKYHAHLT
-677 PEDKAQIINSYKGV
+677 PEDKAQTISSYQGV

-725 ILLLEENLS
+725 ILLLEEDLS
-734 LLRKAFDNAQKVYQ
+734 LLEKAFDNARKVYQ

>member
-21 NHKELYFCCTGCAR
+21 NHKELHFCCTGCAR

-76 ENNKGDFIL
+76 ENNKSDFIL

-127 DKSLNPKEIVQ
+127 EKSLNPKEIIQ

-184 IAKYASYGGA
+184 IAKYASYGG
-194 SYGGASY
+194 
-201 GGASYGGASY
+201 
-211 GAGMD
+211 GMD

-228 FLSLLV
+228 FLNLLV

-304 KLFANEK
+304 RLFANEK

-343 VVLVPSGAKIALDGV
+343 VVWVPSGAKIALDGV
-358 LLNHASVDASLISGE
+358 LLNNASVDASLISGE

-382 DQILGGYVNVGVPF
+382 DPILGGYVNVGVPF
-396 SYQVSADFQNSRLS
+396 SYQVSATFQNSRLS

-431 KIADIFSKAVL
+431 QIADIFSKAVL
-442 FLAFISFL
+442 FLAFVSFL

-529 KEKIIYEEFDE
+529 KEKIIYKEFDE

-545 LLKVREHLA
+545 LLKAREHLA
-554 HSAILKS
+554 HSAILKT
-561 LDSDE
+561 LDGDE
-566 VSLEKIEFFAHG
+566 VDLEKIEFFAHG
-578 LKANYHNETLLV
+578 LKANYQNETWLV
-590 GSLKFLNAMGVNI
+590 GSLKFLNAMGVGI
-603 KAKESANIMVGFA
+603 KTKESANIMVGFA

-630 LKNNAKEVIQFLQNK
+630 LKTNAKEVIQALQNQ

-664 KKLGISNYHANLT
+664 KKLGISKYHAHLT
-677 PEDKAQIINSYKGV
+677 PEDKAQIISSYQGV
-691 CAMIGDGNNDA
+691 CAMVGDGNNDA

-725 ILLLEENLS
+725 ILLLEEDLS
-734 LLRKAFDNAQKVYQ
+734 LLEKAFHNAQKVYQ

>member
-16 FKEVI
+16 FKETI

-40 LDLNLE
+40 TDLNLE

-62 QDSMSAL
+62 QDSMNIL

-76 ENNKGDFIL
+76 ENNKSDFIL

-127 DKSLNPKEIVQ
+127 DKSLNPKEIIQ

-194 SYGGASY
+194 SYGGAN
-201 GGASYGGASY
+201 Y

-304 KLFANEK
+304 RLFANEK

-321 SVIVVENGKQ
+321 SVIVVEKDKQ

-343 VVLVPSGAKIALDGV
+343 VVWVPSGAKIALDGV

-382 DQILGGYVNVGVPF
+382 DPILGGYVNVGVPF
-396 SYQVSADFQNSRLS
+396 SYQVGATFQNSRLS
-410 SLLETLKKSFLEKP
+410 GLLETLKKSFLEKP

-431 KIADIFSKAVL
+431 QIADIFSKAVL
-442 FLAFISFL
+442 FLAFVSFL

-529 KEKIIYEEFDE
+529 KEKIIYKEFDG

-554 HSAILKS
+554 HSAILKT
-561 LDSDE
+561 LDGDE
-566 VSLEKIEFFAHG
+566 VDLEKIEFFAHG
-578 LKANYHNETLLV
+578 LKANYQNETLLV
-590 GSLKFLNAMGVNI
+590 GSLKFLKSMGVDL
-603 KAKESANIMVGFA
+603 KVKESANIMVGFA

-630 LKNNAKEVIQFLQNK
+630 LKANAKEVIQALQNQ

-664 KKLGISNYHANLT
+664 KKLGISKYHANLT
-677 PEDKAQIINSYKGV
+677 PEDKAQIVSSYKGV

-725 ILLLEENLS
+725 ILLLEEDLS
-734 LLRKAFDNAQKVYQ
+734 LLEKAFHNAQKVYQ

-761 AILIPVA
+761 AVLIPVA

-794 RLKRS
+794 RLKRT

>member
-21 NHKELYFCCTGCAR
+21 NHKELYFCCAGCAR

-85 NLLLEKTH
+85 NILLEKTH

-127 DKSLNPKEIVQ
+127 DKSLDPKEIVQ

-201 GGASYGGASY
+201 GT
-211 GAGMD
+211 GMD

-270 YSIYAMLVSQETYF
+270 YSVYAMLVSQETYF

-304 KLFANEK
+304 RLFANEK

-321 SVIVVENGKQ
+321 SVIIVENGKQ

-343 VVLVPSGAKIALDGV
+343 VVWVPSGAKIALDGV
-358 LLNHASVDASLISGE
+358 LLNNASVDASLISGE

-382 DQILGGYVNVGVPF
+382 DPILGGYVNVGVPF
-396 SYQVSADFQNSRLS
+396 SYQVSANFQNSRLS
-410 SLLETLKKSFLEKP
+410 GLLETLKKSFLEKP

-442 FLAFISFL
+442 FLAFVSFL

-456 GGNFEKALMVCISVL
+456 GGSFEKALMVCISVL

-529 KEKIIYEEFDE
+529 KEKIIYEKFDE

-545 LLKVREHLA
+545 LLKTREHLA
-554 HSAILKS
+554 HNAILKT

-566 VSLEKIEFFAHG
+566 VNLEKIEFFAHG
-578 LKANYHNETLLV
+578 LKASYQNETLLV
-590 GSLKFLNAMGVNI
+590 GSLKFLNAMGVGI
-603 KAKESANIMVGFA
+603 KIKESANIMVGFA
-616 KNKTLC
+616 KNETLC

-630 LKNNAKEVIQFLQNK
+630 LKANAKEVIQALQNQ

-664 KKLGISNYHANLT
+664 KKLGISKYHAHLT
-677 PEDKAQIINSYKGV
+677 PEDKAQTISSYKGV
-691 CAMIGDGNNDA
+691 CAMVGDGNNDA

-725 ILLLEENLS
+725 ILLLEEDLS
-734 LLRKAFDNAQKVYQ
+734 LLEKAFDNAQKVYQ

>member
-1 MKCSHCQLEFKESEL
+1 MKCSHCQLEFKENEL
-16 FKEVI
+16 FKETI
-21 NHKELYFCCTGCAR
+21 NHKELHFCCAGCAR

-76 ENNKGDFIL
+76 ENNKGEFIL

-104 LERLKGVKKVSVN
+104 LERLSEVKKVSVN

-127 DKSLNPKEIVQ
+127 DKSLNPKEIIQ

-184 IAKYASYGGA
+184 IAKYASYGSA
-194 SYGGASY
+194 SYGGAGY
-201 GGASYGGASY
+201 GS
-211 GAGMD
+211 GMD

-304 KLFANEK
+304 RLFANEK

-321 SVIVVENGKQ
+321 SVIVVENDKQ

-343 VVLVPSGAKIALDGV
+343 VVWVPSGAKIALDGV
-358 LLNHASVDASLISGE
+358 LLNNASVDASLISGE

-382 DQILGGYVNVGVPF
+382 DPILGGYVNVGVPF
-396 SYQVSADFQNSRLS
+396 SYQVSATFQNSRLS
-410 SLLETLKKSFLEKP
+410 GLLETLKKSFLEKP

-431 KIADIFSKAVL
+431 QIADIFSKAVL
-442 FLAFISFL
+442 FLAFVSFL

-456 GGNFEKALMVCISVL
+456 GGSFEKALMVCISVL

-503 FLETLAKVKKIFIDK
+503 FLETLAKVEKIFIDK

-545 LLKVREHLA
+545 LLKTREHLA

-566 VSLEKIEFFAHG
+566 VSLETIEFFAHG
-578 LKANYHNETLLV
+578 LKASYQNETLLV
-590 GSLKFLNAMGVNI
+590 GSLKFLNAMGVDI

-630 LKNNAKEVIQFLQNK
+630 LKANAKEVIQALQNQ

-664 KKLGISNYHANLT
+664 KKLGISKYHANLT
-677 PEDKAQIINSYKGV
+677 PEDKAQIISSYKGV

-725 ILLLEENLS
+725 ILLLEEDLS
-734 LLRKAFDNAQKVYQ
+734 LLEKAFHNAQKVYQ

-781 MSASSLLVVLNSL
+781 MSTSSLLVVLNSL

>member
-16 FKEVI
+16 FKETI
-21 NHKELYFCCTGCAR
+21 NHKELHFCCTGCAR

-62 QDSMSAL
+62 QDPMNIL

-127 DKSLNPKEIVQ
+127 EKSLNPKEIIQ

-145 GAKIYNAKNYALK
+145 GAKIYNAKNYTLK

-184 IAKYASYGGA
+184 IAKYASY
-194 SYGGASY
+194 SS
-201 GGASYGGASY
+201 ASY
-211 GAGMD
+211 GAAGYGSGMD
-216 KLMQRNLDLVSL
+216 KLMQRNLDLVSF

-270 YSIYAMLVSQETYF
+270 YSLYAMLVSQETYF

-304 KLFANEK
+304 RLFANEK

-343 VVLVPSGAKIALDGV
+343 VVWVPSGAKIALDGV
-358 LLNHASVDASLISGE
+358 LLNSASVDASLISGE

-382 DQILGGYVNVGVPF
+382 DPILGGYVNVGVPF
-396 SYQVSADFQNSRLS
+396 SYQVSANFQNSRLS

-442 FLAFISFL
+442 FLAFVSFL

-529 KEKIIYEEFDE
+529 KEKIIHEEFDE

-545 LLKVREHLA
+545 LLKTREHLA
-554 HSAILKS
+554 HSAILKT
-561 LDSDE
+561 LNGDE

-578 LKANYHNETLLV
+578 LKANYQNETLLV
-590 GSLKFLNAMGVNI
+590 GSLKFLNAMGVDL
-603 KAKESANIMVGFA
+603 KVKESANIMVGFA
-616 KNKTLC
+616 KNKALC

-630 LKNNAKEVIQFLQNK
+630 LKANAKEVIQALQNK

-664 KKLGISNYHANLT
+664 KKLGISKYHAHLT
-677 PEDKAQIINSYKGV
+677 PEDKAQIISSYQGV

-725 ILLLEENLS
+725 ILLLEEDLS
-734 LLRKAFDNAQKVYQ
+734 LLEKAFDNAQKVYQ

-794 RLKRS
+794 RLKRT

>member
-21 NHKELYFCCTGCAR
+21 NHKELHFCCAGCAR

-76 ENNKGDFIL
+76 ENNKSDFIL

-104 LERLKGVKKVSVN
+104 LERLSGVKKVSVN

-127 DKSLNPKEIVQ
+127 EKSLNPKEIVQ

-145 GAKIYNAKNYALK
+145 GAKIYNAQNYTLK

-184 IAKYASYGGA
+184 IAKYASYGSA

-201 GGASYGGASY
+201 GS
-211 GAGMD
+211 GMD

-304 KLFANEK
+304 RLFANEK

-343 VVLVPSGAKIALDGV
+343 VVWVPSGAKIALDGV
-358 LLNHASVDASLISGE
+358 LLNNASVDASLISGE
-373 FKPLELGVN
+373 FKPLELEVN
-382 DQILGGYVNVGVPF
+382 DPILGGYVNVGVPF
-396 SYQVSADFQNSRLS
+396 SYQVSANFQNSRLS
-410 SLLETLKKSFLEKP
+410 GLLETLKKSFLEKP

-431 KIADIFSKAVL
+431 QIADIFSKAVL
-442 FLAFISFL
+442 FLAFVSFL

-545 LLKVREHLA
+545 LLKTREHLA

-578 LKANYHNETLLV
+578 LKASYQNETLLV
-590 GSLKFLNAMGVNI
+590 GSLKFLNAMGVDI
-603 KAKESANIMVGFA
+603 PMKESANIMVGFA

-630 LKNNAKEVIQFLQNK
+630 LKSNAKEVVQALQNK

-664 KKLGISNYHANLT
+664 KKLGISKYHANLT
-677 PEDKAQIINSYKGV
+677 PEDKAQVISSYKGV

-725 ILLLEENLS
+725 ILLLEEDLS
-734 LLRKAFDNAQKVYQ
+734 LLEKAFHNAQKVYQ

-761 AILIPVA
+761 AILIPIA

>member
-21 NHKELYFCCTGCAR
+21 NHRELYFCCTGCAR

-76 ENNKGDFIL
+76 ENNKSDFIL

-184 IAKYASYGGA
+184 IAKYASYG
-194 SYGGASY
+194 
-201 GGASYGGASY
+201 
-211 GAGMD
+211 AGMD

-304 KLFANEK
+304 RLFANEK

-336 KDVAIGS
+336 KDVAVGS

-358 LLNHASVDASLISGE
+358 LLNSASVDASLISGE

-382 DQILGGYVNVGVPF
+382 DPILGGYVNVGVPF
-396 SYQVSADFQNSRLS
+396 SYQVSANLQNSRLS
-410 SLLETLKKSFLEKP
+410 SLLETLK
-424 LIESSAN
+424 
-431 KIADIFSKAVL
+431 
-442 FLAFISFL
+442 
-450 LWQFGL
+450 
-456 GGNFEKALMVCISVL
+456 
-471 VISCPC
+471 
-477 AFALATPIALVIG
+477 
-490 VFKNPLIV
+490 
-498 FKEAL
+498 
-503 FLETLAKVKKIFIDK
+503 
-518 TGTLTQKEVLL
+518 
-529 KEKIIYEEFDE
+529 
-540 RLLKS
+540 R
-545 LLKVREHLA
+545 
-554 HSAILKS
+554 
-561 LDSDE
+561 
-566 VSLEKIEFFAHG
+566 VS
-578 LKANYHNETLLV
+578 
-590 GSLKFLNAMGVNI
+590 
-603 KAKESANIMVGFA
+603 
-616 KNKTLC
+616 
-622 ALFILEER
+622 
-630 LKNNAKEVIQFLQNK
+630 
-645 GLELEILSGD
+645 
-655 NESSVKECA
+655 
-664 KKLGISNYHANLT
+664 
-677 PEDKAQIINSYKGV
+677 
-691 CAMIGDGNNDA
+691 
-702 LALKQAS
+702 
-709 VSLGFEKSA
+709 
-718 LSKSACD
+718 
-725 ILLLEENLS
+725 
-734 LLRKAFDNAQKVYQ
+734 
-748 VVLQN
+748 
-753 IVLSLIYN
+753 
-761 AILIPVA
+761 
-768 MLGYINPLIASLS
+768 
-781 MSASSLLVVLNSL
+781 
-794 RLKRS
+794 

>member
-21 NHKELYFCCTGCAR
+21 NHKELYFCCMGCAR

-62 QDSMSAL
+62 QDSMSASMSAL

-194 SYGGASY
+194 SYG
-201 GGASYGGASY
+201 
-211 GAGMD
+211 AGMD

-304 KLFANEK
+304 RLFANEK

-321 SVIVVENGKQ
+321 SVIVVENGKQQ

-396 SYQVSADFQNSRLS
+396 SYQVSANFQNSRLS

-545 LLKVREHLA
+545 LLKTREHLA

-630 LKNNAKEVIQFLQNK
+630 LKNNAKEVVQFLQNK

-677 PEDKAQIINSYKGV
+677 PEDKAQIISSYKGV

-725 ILLLEENLS
+725 ILLLEEDLS
-734 LLRKAFDNAQKVYQ
+734 LLKKAFDNAQKVYQ

>member
-76 ENNKGDFIL
+76 ENNKGELIL

-127 DKSLNPKEIVQ
+127 DKSLNPKEIIQ

-201 GGASYGGASY
+201 GG
-211 GAGMD
+211 GMD

-270 YSIYAMLVSQETYF
+270 YSLYAMLVSQETYF

-304 KLFANEK
+304 RLFANEK

-321 SVIVVENGKQ
+321 SVIVVEKDKQ

-343 VVLVPSGAKIALDGV
+343 VVWVPSGAKIALDGV
-358 LLNHASVDASLISGE
+358 LLSNASVDASLISGE

-382 DQILGGYVNVGVPF
+382 DPILGGYVNVGVPF
-396 SYQVSADFQNSRLS
+396 SYQVSTTFQNSRLS

-442 FLAFISFL
+442 FLAFVSFL

-529 KEKIIYEEFDE
+529 KEKIIYKEFDE

-545 LLKVREHLA
+545 LLKTREHLA
-554 HSAILKS
+554 HNAILKT
-561 LDSDE
+561 LDGDE
-566 VSLEKIEFFAHG
+566 VNLEKIEFFAHG
-578 LKANYHNETLLV
+578 LKASYQNETLLV
-590 GSLKFLNAMGVNI
+590 GSLKFLNAMGVDL

-630 LKNNAKEVIQFLQNK
+630 LKNNAKEVVQALQNK

-664 KKLGISNYHANLT
+664 KKLGISKYHANLT
-677 PEDKAQIINSYKGV
+677 PEDKAQTISSYKGV
-691 CAMIGDGNNDA
+691 CAMVGDGNNDA
-702 LALKQAS
+702 LALKKAS

-725 ILLLEENLS
+725 ILLLEEDLS
-734 LLRKAFDNAQKVYQ
+734 LLEKAFDNAQKVYR

>member
-21 NHKELYFCCTGCAR
+21 NHKELYFCCMGCAR

-40 LDLNLE
+40 SDLNLE

-62 QDSMSAL
+62 QNSMSAL

-76 ENNKGDFIL
+76 ENHKGDFIL

-127 DKSLNPKEIVQ
+127 DQSLNPKEIVQ

-184 IAKYASYGGA
+184 IAKY
-194 SYGGASY
+194 
-201 GGASYGGASY
+201 ASY

-270 YSIYAMLVSQETYF
+270 YSVYAMLVSQETYF

-304 KLFANEK
+304 RLFANEK

-343 VVLVPSGAKIALDGV
+343 VVLVPNGAKIALDGV

-396 SYQVSADFQNSRLS
+396 SYQVSANFQNSRLS
-410 SLLETLKKSFLEKP
+410 CLLETLKKSFLEKP

-561 LDSDE
+561 LDGDE
-566 VSLEKIEFFAHG
+566 VNLEKIEFFAHG
-578 LKANYHNETLLV
+578 LKASYHNETLLV

-603 KAKESANIMVGFA
+603 KAKESANIMVGFV

-630 LKNNAKEVIQFLQNK
+630 LKANAKEVIQALQNK

-664 KKLGISNYHANLT
+664 KKLGISKYHANLT
-677 PEDKAQIINSYKGV
+677 PEDKAQIISSYKGV
-691 CAMIGDGNNDA
+691 CAMVGDGNNDA

-725 ILLLEENLS
+725 ILLLEEDLS
-734 LLRKAFDNAQKVYQ
+734 LLEKAFYNAQKVYQ

-794 RLKRS
+794 RLKRF

>member
-16 FKEVI
+16 FKETI

-104 LERLKGVKKVSVN
+104 LERLSGVKKVSVN

-127 DKSLNPKEIVQ
+127 DKSLDPKEIVQ

-184 IAKYASYGGA
+184 IAKYASYGSA
-194 SYGGASY
+194 SYGGAN
-201 GGASYGGASY
+201 Y

-270 YSIYAMLVSQETYF
+270 YSVYAMLVSQETYF

-304 KLFANEK
+304 RLFANEK

-343 VVLVPSGAKIALDGV
+343 VVWVPSGAKIALDGV

-382 DQILGGYVNVGVPF
+382 DPILGGYVNVGVPF
-396 SYQVSADFQNSRLS
+396 SYQVSANFQNSRLS
-410 SLLETLKKSFLEKP
+410 GLLETLKKSFLEKP

-442 FLAFISFL
+442 FLAFVSFL

-545 LLKVREHLA
+545 LLKTREHLA
-554 HSAILKS
+554 HSAILKT
-561 LDSDE
+561 LDGDE
-566 VSLEKIEFFAHG
+566 VNLETIEFFAHG
-578 LKANYHNETLLV
+578 LKANYQNETLLV
-590 GSLKFLNAMGVNI
+590 GSLKFLNAMGVDI
-603 KAKESANIMVGFA
+603 KTKESANIMVGFA
-616 KNKTLC
+616 KNETLC

-630 LKNNAKEVIQFLQNK
+630 LKANAKEVIQALQNK

-664 KKLGISNYHANLT
+664 KKLGISKYHAHLT
-677 PEDKAQIINSYKGV
+677 PEDKAQTISSYKGV

-725 ILLLEENLS
+725 ILLLEEDLS
-734 LLRKAFDNAQKVYQ
+734 LLEKAFHNAQKVYQ

-781 MSASSLLVVLNSL
+781 MSGSSLLVVLNSL

>member
-21 NHKELYFCCTGCAR
+21 HHKELHFCCAGCAR

-201 GGASYGGASY
+201 G
-211 GAGMD
+211 AGMD

-270 YSIYAMLVSQETYF
+270 YSVYAMLVSQETYF

-297 KFLELKA
+297 KFLELKTR
-304 KLFANEK
+304 LFANEK

-331 IEKHP
+331 TEKHP

-343 VVLVPSGAKIALDGV
+343 VVWVPSGAKIALDGV

-382 DQILGGYVNVGVPF
+382 DPILGGYVNVGVPF
-396 SYQVSADFQNSRLS
+396 SYQVSANFQNSRLS
-410 SLLETLKKSFLEKP
+410 GLLETLKKSFLEKP

-442 FLAFISFL
+442 FLAFVSFL

-545 LLKVREHLA
+545 LLKTREHLA

-561 LDSDE
+561 LDGDE

-578 LKANYHNETLLV
+578 LKANYQNETLLV
-590 GSLKFLNAMGVNI
+590 GSLKFLNAMGVDI
-603 KAKESANIMVGFA
+603 KTKESANIMVGFA

-630 LKNNAKEVIQFLQNK
+630 LKNNAKEVVQALHNK

-655 NESSVKECA
+655 NENSVKECA
-664 KKLGISNYHANLT
+664 KKLGISKYHAHLT
-677 PEDKAQIINSYKGV
+677 PEDKAQTIRSYKGV
-691 CAMIGDGNNDA
+691 CAMVGDGNNDA

-725 ILLLEENLS
+725 ILLLEEDLS
-734 LLRKAFDNAQKVYQ
+734 LLEKAFDNAQKVYQ

-781 MSASSLLVVLNSL
+781 MSTSSLLVVLNSL
-794 RLKRS
+794 RLKRP

>member
-16 FKEVI
+16 FKETI
-21 NHKELYFCCTGCAR
+21 NHKELHFCCAGCAR

-76 ENNKGDFIL
+76 ENNKSDFIL

-104 LERLKGVKKVSVN
+104 LERLNGVKKVSVN

-127 DKSLNPKEIVQ
+127 DKSLNPKEIIQ

-184 IAKYASYGGA
+184 IAKYASYGST

-201 GGASYGGASY
+201 GS
-211 GAGMD
+211 GMD

-304 KLFANEK
+304 RLFANEK

-343 VVLVPSGAKIALDGV
+343 VVWVPSGAKIALDGV

-382 DQILGGYVNVGVPF
+382 DPILGGYVNVGVPF
-396 SYQVSADFQNSRLS
+396 SYQVSANFQNSRLS

-442 FLAFISFL
+442 FLAFVSFL

-529 KEKIIYEEFDE
+529 KEKIIYEGFDE

-545 LLKVREHLA
+545 LLKTREHLA
-554 HSAILKS
+554 HSAILKT
-561 LDSDE
+561 LNGDE

-578 LKANYHNETLLV
+578 LKANYQNETLLV
-590 GSLKFLNAMGVNI
+590 GSLKFLKSMGVDL
-603 KAKESANIMVGFA
+603 KVKEGANIMVGFA

-630 LKNNAKEVIQFLQNK
+630 LKANAKEVIQALQNQ

-655 NESSVKECA
+655 NESSVKECT
-664 KKLGISNYHANLT
+664 KKLGISKYHANLT
-677 PEDKAQIINSYKGV
+677 PEDKAQIVSSYKGV

-725 ILLLEENLS
+725 ILLLEEDLS
-734 LLRKAFDNAQKVYQ
+734 LLEKAFHNAQKVYQ

-781 MSASSLLVVLNSL
+781 MSGSSLLVVLNSL

>member
-21 NHKELYFCCTGCAR
+21 NHKELHFCCTGCAR

-76 ENNKGDFIL
+76 ENNKGELIL

-127 DKSLNPKEIVQ
+127 DKSLNPKEIIQ

-145 GAKIYNAKNYALK
+145 GAKIYNAQNYTLK

-184 IAKYASYGGA
+184 IAKYASYGSA
-194 SYGGASY
+194 SYGGAGY
-201 GGASYGGASY
+201 GS
-211 GAGMD
+211 GMD

-270 YSIYAMLVSQETYF
+270 YSLYAMLVSQETYF

-304 KLFANEK
+304 RLFANEK

-343 VVLVPSGAKIALDGV
+343 VVWVPSGAKIALDGV
-358 LLNHASVDASLISGE
+358 LLNNASVDASLISGE

-382 DQILGGYVNVGVPF
+382 DPILGGYVNVGVPF
-396 SYQVSADFQNSRLS
+396 SYQVGATFQNSRLS

-431 KIADIFSKAVL
+431 QIADIFSKAVL
-442 FLAFISFL
+442 FLAFVSFL

-545 LLKVREHLA
+545 LLKTREHLA
-554 HSAILKS
+554 HSAILKT
-561 LDSDE
+561 LNGDE
-566 VSLEKIEFFAHG
+566 VDLEKIEFFAHG
-578 LKANYHNETLLV
+578 LKANYQNETLLV

-630 LKNNAKEVIQFLQNK
+630 LKNNAKEVVQALQNQ

-664 KKLGISNYHANLT
+664 KKLGISKYHAHLT
-677 PEDKAQIINSYKGV
+677 PEDKAQIVSSYQGV

-725 ILLLEENLS
+725 ILLLEEDLS
-734 LLRKAFDNAQKVYQ
+734 LLEKAFDNAQKVYQ

-761 AILIPVA
+761 AVLIPIA

>member
-40 LDLNLE
+40 SDLNLE

-57 APVTP
+57 APVMP

-76 ENNKGDFIL
+76 ENNKSDFIL

-184 IAKYASYGGA
+184 IAKYASYG
-194 SYGGASY
+194 
-201 GGASYGGASY
+201 
-211 GAGMD
+211 AGMD

-304 KLFANEK
+304 RLFANEK

-396 SYQVSADFQNSRLS
+396 SYQVSANFQNSRLS

-545 LLKVREHLA
+545 LLKTREHLA

-566 VSLEKIEFFAHG
+566 VHLEKIEFFAHG

-603 KAKESANIMVGFA
+603 GPKESANIMVGFV

-630 LKNNAKEVIQFLQNK
+630 LKNNAKEVVQFLQNK

-655 NESSVKECA
+655 NESSVKECT

-677 PEDKAQIINSYKGV
+677 PEDKAQIISSYKGV

-725 ILLLEENLS
+725 ILLLEEDLS
-734 LLRKAFDNAQKVYQ
+734 LLKKAFDNAQKVYQ

>member
-1 MKCSHCQLEFKESEL
+1 MKCSHCQLEFKESDL
-16 FKEVI
+16 FKETI
-21 NHKELYFCCTGCAR
+21 NHKELHFCCTGCAR

-40 LDLNLE
+40 TDLNLE

-62 QDSMSAL
+62 QDPMNIL

-76 ENNKGDFIL
+76 ENNKSDFIL

-127 DKSLNPKEIVQ
+127 EKSLNPKEIIQ

-184 IAKYASYGGA
+184 IAKYASYGSA
-194 SYGGASY
+194 SYGGANH
-201 GGASYGGASY
+201 

-270 YSIYAMLVSQETYF
+270 YSVYAMLVSQETYF

-304 KLFANEK
+304 RLFANEK

-343 VVLVPSGAKIALDGV
+343 VVWVPSGAKIALDGV
-358 LLNHASVDASLISGE
+358 LLNNASVDASLISGE

-382 DQILGGYVNVGVPF
+382 DPILGGYVNVGVPF
-396 SYQVSADFQNSRLS
+396 SYQVSANFQNSRLS

-431 KIADIFSKAVL
+431 QIADIFSKAVL
-442 FLAFISFL
+442 FLAFVSFL

-545 LLKVREHLA
+545 LLKTREHLA
-554 HSAILKS
+554 HNAILKT
-561 LDSDE
+561 LDGDE
-566 VSLEKIEFFAHG
+566 VDLEKIEFFAHG
-578 LKANYHNETLLV
+578 LKANYQNETLLV
-590 GSLKFLNAMGVNI
+590 GSLKFLKSMGVDL
-603 KAKESANIMVGFA
+603 KVKESANIMVGFA

-630 LKNNAKEVIQFLQNK
+630 LKANAKEVIQALQNK

-664 KKLGISNYHANLT
+664 KKLGISKYHAHLT
-677 PEDKAQIINSYKGV
+677 PEDKAQIISSYKGV
-691 CAMIGDGNNDA
+691 CAMVGDGNNDA

-725 ILLLEENLS
+725 ILLLEEDLS
-734 LLRKAFDNAQKVYQ
+734 LLEKAFHNAQKVYQ

-761 AILIPVA
+761 AVLIPVA

>member
-184 IAKYASYGGA
+184 IAKYASYGA
-194 SYGGASY
+194 S
-201 GGASYGGASY
+201 
-211 GAGMD
+211 MD

-304 KLFANEK
+304 RLFANEK

-343 VVLVPSGAKIALDGV
+343 VVLVPSGAKIALDGT

-396 SYQVSADFQNSRLS
+396 SYQVSANFQNSRLS
-410 SLLETLKKSFLEKP
+410 GLLETLKKSFLEKP

-477 AFALATPIALVIG
+477 AFALATPIALVIV

-545 LLKVREHLA
+545 LLKTREHLA

-603 KAKESANIMVGFA
+603 RAKESANIMVGFA

-622 ALFILEER
+622 TLFILEER
-630 LKNNAKEVIQFLQNK
+630 LKNNAKEVIQALQNK

-677 PEDKAQIINSYKGV
+677 PEDKAQIISSYKGV
-691 CAMIGDGNNDA
+691 CTMIGDGNNDA

-725 ILLLEENLS
+725 ILLLEEDLS
-734 LLRKAFDNAQKVYQ
+734 LLEKAFDNAQKVYQ